1 MKPLL
6 SVVAAL
12 LIIRLDP
19 LIAAPQPLSLLN
31 STDIDDEGTVTTN
44 SSKADEDVTK
54 LSNLGSVSGETSTAT
69 LSPILPVNDHN
80 EKSAD
85 VFLDTEITPS
95 ESNPTESRS
104 DSNLNTEEVLEET
117 TNKQD
122 DAKLTTRANEGVDM
136 LTTRSDSVDTPI
148 NNFSDYAKQPDGSIG
163 EVISKDDIPEEV
175 TISRYV
181 PPLDPMKH
189 MLMMAEVRKQLELS
203 STTETSEI
211 SSTILPV
218 NSEHTEVDSENN
230 AEEIEKDAL
239 GPSELEK
246 LSITPTVSETFN
258 SSSDPLS
265 IKYSDELI
273 PSEAD
278 KLDGSFE
285 TSTEMPTTIPNTVP
299 KVTEITSLVDSSD
312 ISHENVSL
320 ILNSELLSGR
330 NESLILGTSTEI
342 DESKESDSIEQT
354 QPTTF
359 SEPSTTITTLESH
372 STDAI
377 HSSTDIKSEESI
389 EELSLVRS
397 DDEPL
402 SVEISESEEIT
413 TVQPSESTSPNNKEL
428 GSSASNEIPSS
439 SVVYSDSVITTTFKP
454 ELTTNEV
461 LEKLS
466 ASEVETSKNVTLE
479 EELEFREGNVFFN
492 ASNVTYHDETTNSA
506 LKLAEGNDDYSSTEN
521 FSSENKETTTL
532 GFFTTI
538 RDIVFGSSTI
548 TPEVETENPS
558 AESSDLNSTLLENAK
573 PAENFAYSDT
583 GDLADVRSESDLPDG
598 TPSSDLTKIEL
609 IKEEVD
615 SISTDSPHI
624 LSSTIS
630 DNEPTTDQ
638 YKDDSSTVATEKES
652 SSENVKVDPTSTEKE
667 EFVSTNEELE
677 TTTVSEILTTE
688 KAPEKSELLK
698 SSDPESIIE
707 ISNETTTENY
717 PKTDE
722 ELLVK
727 SSTKDRYVSGNN
739 TDSVA
744 AVQFLHYHD
753 KASSEQCFKLV
764 DAHWKYATNLTD
776 ENKKKQVDFS
786 VNEMKTDHFDTMR
799 IDSLLKTTYFIRIM
813 KRDCDN
819 IPDI

>member
-12 LIIRLDP
+12 LIIRFDP
-19 LIAAPQPLSLLN
+19 LIAAPQPFSLVN
-31 STDIDDEGTVTTN
+31 STDIDEEGTATTN
-44 SSKADEDVTK
+44 TSKTDEDATK
-54 LSNLGSVSGETSTAT
+54 LSNLESVSDETSTAT
-69 LSPILPVNDHN
+69 LSPSLPVNDHN
-80 EKSAD
+80 EKSTD
-85 VFLDTEITPS
+85 VLLDTEIAPS
-95 ESNPTESRS
+95 ESNPAESRS
-104 DSNLNTEEVLEET
+104 DSNLHTEEDLEET
-117 TNKQD
+117 TNKHE
-122 DAKLTTRANEGVDM
+122 DAKLTTSANEGVDI
-136 LTTRSDSVDTPI
+136 LTTRSDNYNTPI
-148 NNFSDYAKQPDGSIG
+148 NNFSDYAKQPEGSIG

-211 SSTILPV
+211 SSSTELPV
-218 NSEHTEVDSENN
+218 NSEHTEVDHENN
-230 AEEIEKDAL
+230 AEEIEKDAE

-246 LSITPTVSETFN
+246 LSITPTVFETFN

-273 PSEAD
+273 SSEDD
-278 KLDGSFE
+278 KSDESSE
-285 TSTEMPTTIPNTVP
+285 TSTEMPTTIPNTVT

-320 ILNSELLSGR
+320 ILSSELLSGR

-342 DESKESDSIEQT
+342 DEFKESDSTEQT
-354 QPTTF
+354 EPTTF

-372 STDAI
+372 SPDAI

-413 TVQPSESTSPNNKEL
+413 TVQPIESTSPNNKEL
-428 GSSASNEIPSS
+428 GSSASNEIPFS

-466 ASEVETSKNVTLE
+466 ASDVETSKNVTLE
-479 EELEFREGNVFFN
+479 EELEFREGNLFFN
-492 ASNVTYHDETTNSA
+492 ASNVTYHDETTDSA

-521 FSSENKETTTL
+521 FNPENKEETTTL

-558 AESSDLNSTLLENAK
+558 AESSDLNSTVLENGK
-573 PAENFAYSDT
+573 PSENFEYTDT
-583 GDLADVRSESDLPDG
+583 GDLADARSESDLPDE

-609 IKEEVD
+609 IKEEFD

-624 LSSTIS
+624 LSSTLS

-638 YKDDSSTVATEKES
+638 YKDDSSKHTVATEKEPI
-652 SSENVKVDPTSTEKE
+652 SENEKVDSTSTERE

-688 KAPEKSELLK
+688 TTPEKSELLK
-698 SSDPESIIE
+698 SSGPESIIE
-707 ISNETTTENY
+707 ISNETTTENN

-727 SSTKDRYVSGNN
+727 SNTKDRYVSGNN

-753 KASSEQCFKLV
+753 KSSSEQCFKLV

-776 ENKKKQVDFS
+776 ENKKNQV
-786 VNEMKTDHFDTMR
+786 R
-799 IDSLLKTTYFIRIM
+799 IF
-813 KRDCDN
+813 
-819 IPDI
+819 